1 VARQTEASQPPNSRN
16 SRWKSASGGL
26 RGADG
31 ETERVTGLGAVE
43 GSGGVAE
50 KLIVLPSG
58 SGGREEMRRL
68 NAGTFCE
75 GVE

>member
-1 VARQTEASQPPNSRN
+1 MD
-16 SRWKSASGGL
+16 GL
-26 RGADG
+26 
-31 ETERVTGLGAVE
+31 
-43 GSGGVAE
+43 GGVAE
-50 KLIVLPSG
+50 KLIVDPSG